1 MEMIVRIA
9 GVLYRKEQPDGRLSD
24 CVDRFFAE
32 CLKKNLPKLAFH
44 VADEYRSHRL
54 YTYDVHVVLE
64 ARIKLLQ
71 ARGIVA
77 RCVTVRHVGG
87 VSWCVMVC
95 HGVIPRVAHQAA
107 AGIAWDLIFHTLT
120 P

>member
-32 CLKKNLPKLAFH
+32 CLKKHLPKLAFH

-54 YTYDVHVVLE
+54 YTYDVHLVLE
-64 ARIKLLQ
+64 SRIKLLQ
-71 ARGIVA
+71 ALRGIY
-77 RCVTVRHVGG
+77 
-87 VSWCVMVC
+87 
-95 HGVIPRVAHQAA
+95 
-107 AGIAWDLIFHTLT
+107 HTLA
-120 P
+120 PERAERGGFRASHAHGLIPLHPS